1 MRHRSKGR
9 KQPTALE
16 DLVATQPVDVPFEEF
31 TRAEWTALGAPA
43 ESRLSPTD
51 VATLAATGDPAS
63 LDEVADVYVPLAQLL
78 AVYSSALQES
88 RRRVDGFLR
97 RPTRDSPFVIGVAG
111 SVAVGKSTTARLLRA
126 VLQDGPGH
134 PPVELITTDGFLY
147 PNAELDA
154 RGLIDRKGFPE
165 SYDRRR
171 MIEVLSA
178 VKAGRTRVK
187 IPVYSHVTYDI
198 VPGEFQTVESPAMVI
213 VEGLNVLQVSTTDVP
228 PDQLVA
234 SDFFD
239 FSIYVDADEA
249 DIARWFTD
257 RLLELRQS
265 VLRDPH
271 SYFHAFAGMSTD
283 EVSAIARTIWSEV
296 NLVNLHENIAPTAG
310 RANLVL
316 EKDGEHRV
324 RRARLRKI

>member
-1 MRHRSKGR
+1 MAI
-9 KQPTALE
+9 P
-16 DLVATQPVDVPFEEF
+16 PVDVPFEEF
-31 TRAEWTALGAPA
+31 TRAEWTALGEPA

-51 VATLAATGDPAS
+51 VATLASTGDPAS

-78 AVYSSALQES
+78 AVYSSAAQES
-88 RRRVDGFLR
+88 RRRVDSFLG
-97 RPTRDSPFVIGVAG
+97 RPTREAPFVIGVAG
-111 SVAVGKSTTARLLRA
+111 SVAVGKSTTARLLRR
-126 VLQDGPGH
+126 VLEDGPGH
-134 PPVELITTDGFLY
+134 PSVELITTDGFLY
-147 PNAELDA
+147 PNAELEA
-154 RGLIDRKGFPE
+154 RGLMDRKGFPE

-178 VKAGRTRVK
+178 IKAGRPRVE

-198 VPGEFQTVESPAMVI
+198 VPGEFQAVETPAMVI

-228 PDQLVA
+228 PDQVVA

-249 DIARWFTD
+249 DIARWFTA
-257 RLLELRQS
+257 RLLELRQG

-271 SYFHAFAGMSTD
+271 SYFHAFAEMSTD
-283 EVSAIARTIWSEV
+283 QVSAIAGNIWSDI

>member
-1 MRHRSKGR
+1 
-9 KQPTALE
+9 LE
-16 DLVATQPVDVPFEEF
+16 DLVAIQPVDVPFEEF
-31 TRAEWTALGAPA
+31 TRAEWTALGEPA
-43 ESRLSPTD
+43 ESPLSPTD
-51 VATLAATGDPAS
+51 VTTLAATGDPAS

-78 AVYSSALQES
+78 AVYSSAVQEA
-88 RRRVDGFLR
+88 RRRVDGFLG
-97 RPTRDSPFVIGVAG
+97 RPTRDAPFVIGVAG
-111 SVAVGKSTTARLLRA
+111 SVAVGKSTTARLLQA
-126 VLQDGPGH
+126 VLEDGPAH
-134 PPVELITTDGFLY
+134 PSVELITTDGFLY
-147 PNAELDA
+147 PNAELEA
-154 RGLIDRKGFPE
+154 RGLMDRKGFPE

-178 VKAGRTRVK
+178 LKAGRTRVQV
-187 IPVYSHVTYDI
+187 PVYSHVTYDI
-198 VPGEFQTVESPAMVI
+198 VPGEFQTVENPAMVI

-228 PDQLVA
+228 PDQVVA

-239 FSIYVDADEA
+239 FSIYVDADES

-271 SYFHAFAGMSTD
+271 SYFHAFAEMSTD
-283 EVSAIARTIWSEV
+283 QVAAIAGTIWSEI

-310 RANLVL
+310 RASLVL
-316 EKDGEHRV
+316 KKDGDHRV

>member
-1 MRHRSKGR
+1 
-9 KQPTALE
+9 LE

-31 TRAEWTALGAPA
+31 TRAEWTALAEPA
-43 ESRLSPTD
+43 ESRLSPTE
-51 VATLAATGDPAS
+51 VATLTATGDPAS

-78 AVYSSALQES
+78 AVYSSAVQET
-88 RRRVDGFLR
+88 RRRVDRFLG
-97 RPTRDSPFVIGVAG
+97 RPTRDAPFVIGVAG
-111 SVAVGKSTTARLLRA
+111 SVAVGKSTTARLLQA

-134 PPVELITTDGFLY
+134 PAVELITTDGFLY
-147 PNAELDA
+147 PNAELEA
-154 RGLIDRKGFPE
+154 RGLMDRKGFPE

-171 MIEVLSA
+171 MIDVLSA
-178 VKAGRTRVK
+178 IKAGRAGVE

-198 VPGEFQTVESPAMVI
+198 VPGEFQTVENPEMVI
-213 VEGLNVLQVSTTDVP
+213 IEGLNVLQVSTTDVP
-228 PDQLVA
+228 PDQVVA

-265 VLRDPH
+265 VLLDPD
-271 SYFHAFAGMSTD
+271 SYFHSFAEMSTD
-283 EVSAIARTIWSEV
+283 QVSAIARTIWSDI

-310 RANLVL
+310 RADLVL
-316 EKDGEHRV
+316 KKDGEHRV

>member
-1 MRHRSKGR
+1 M
-9 KQPTALE
+9 
-16 DLVATQPVDVPFEEF
+16 ATQPVDVPFEEF
-31 TRAEWTALGAPA
+31 TRAQWTALGRPA
-43 ESRLSPTD
+43 ESGLSPTD
-51 VATLAATGDPAS
+51 VVTLAATGDPAS
-63 LDEVADVYVPLAQLL
+63 LDEVADIYVPLAQLL
-78 AVYSSALQES
+78 AVYSSAVQKARL
-88 RRRVDGFLR
+88 RVDTFLG
-97 RPTRDSPFVIGVAG
+97 RPTRDAPFVIGVAG
-111 SVAVGKSTTARLLRA
+111 SVAVGKSTTARLLQA
-126 VLQDGPGH
+126 VLKDGPGR

-147 PNAELDA
+147 PNAELEA
-154 RGLIDRKGFPE
+154 RGLLDRKGFPE

-178 VKAGRTRVK
+178 IKAGHRQVK

-198 VPGEFQTVESPAMVI
+198 VPGEFQTVERPEMVI

-228 PDQLVA
+228 PDQVVA

-257 RLLELRQS
+257 RLLELRHS

-271 SYFHAFAGMSTD
+271 SYFHAFAEMSTD
-283 EVSAIARTIWSEV
+283 EVLAIARNIWADI

-316 EKDGEHRV
+316 VKDGEHRV

>member
-1 MRHRSKGR
+1 M
-9 KQPTALE
+9 
-16 DLVATQPVDVPFEEF
+16 ATQPVDVPFEEF
-31 TRAEWTALGAPA
+31 TRAEWTALAEPA
-43 ESRLSPTD
+43 KSRLSPTE
-51 VATLAATGDPAS
+51 VTTLAATGDPAS

-78 AVYSSALQES
+78 AVYSSAVQEA
-88 RRRVDGFLR
+88 RRRVDSFLG
-97 RPTRDSPFVIGVAG
+97 RPTRDAPFVIGVAG
-111 SVAVGKSTTARLLRA
+111 SVAVGKSTTARLLQA

-147 PNAELDA
+147 PNAELEA
-154 RGLIDRKGFPE
+154 RGLMDRKGFPE

-178 VKAGRTRVK
+178 IKAGPPRVE

-198 VPGEFQTVESPAMVI
+198 VPGEFQIVENPAMVI

-228 PDQLVA
+228 PDQVVA

-257 RLLELRQS
+257 RLLELRQG

-271 SYFHAFAGMSTD
+271 SYFHSFAEMSTD
-283 EVSAIARTIWSEV
+283 QVATIARTIWSDI

-316 EKDGEHRV
+316 TKDGEHRV

>member
-1 MRHRSKGR
+1 
-9 KQPTALE
+9 LE
-16 DLVATQPVDVPFEEF
+16 EFVATQPVDIPFEEF
-31 TRAEWTALGAPA
+31 TRAQWTALGRPA
-43 ESRLSPTD
+43 DTGLSPND
-51 VATLAATGDPAS
+51 VVTLAATGDPAS
-63 LDEVADVYVPLAQLL
+63 LDEVADVYIPLAQLL
-78 AVYSSALQES
+78 AVYSAAVQET
-88 RRRVDGFLR
+88 RRRVGGFLGR
-97 RPTRDSPFVIGVAG
+97 STRVTPFVIGVAG
-111 SVAVGKSTTARLLRA
+111 SVAVGKSTTARLLQA
-126 VLQDGPGH
+126 VLKDGPGN
-134 PPVELITTDGFLY
+134 PRVELITTDGFLY
-147 PNAELDA
+147 PNAELGA
-154 RGLIDRKGFPE
+154 RGLMDRKGFPE
-165 SYDRRR
+165 SYNRRR

-178 VKAGRTRVK
+178 IKAGRPRVE

-198 VPGEFQTVESPAMVI
+198 VPGEVQTVESPDMVI

-228 PDQLVA
+228 PDHVVA

-239 FSIYVDADEA
+239 FSIYVDADEG

-265 VLRDPH
+265 VLRDPN

-283 EVSAIARTIWSEV
+283 EVAAIAHGIWADT
-296 NLVNLHENIAPTAG
+296 NLVNLRDNIAPTAG

>member
-1 MRHRSKGR
+1 MAI
-9 KQPTALE
+9 P
-16 DLVATQPVDVPFEEF
+16 PVDVPFEEF
-31 TRAEWTALGAPA
+31 TRAEWTALGEPA

-51 VATLAATGDPAS
+51 VATLASTGDPAS

-78 AVYSSALQES
+78 AVYSSAAQEC
-88 RRRVDGFLR
+88 RRRVDSFLG
-97 RPTRDSPFVIGVAG
+97 RPTREAPFVIGVAG
-111 SVAVGKSTTARLLRA
+111 SVAVGKSTTARLLRR
-126 VLQDGPGH
+126 VLEDGPGH
-134 PPVELITTDGFLY
+134 PSVELITTDGFLY
-147 PNAELDA
+147 PNAELEA
-154 RGLIDRKGFPE
+154 RGLMDRKGFPE

-178 VKAGRTRVK
+178 IKAGRPRVE

-198 VPGEFQTVESPAMVI
+198 VPGEFQIVETPAMVI

-228 PDQLVA
+228 PDQVVA

-249 DIARWFTD
+249 DIARWFTA
-257 RLLELRQS
+257 RLLELRQG

-271 SYFHAFAGMSTD
+271 SYFHAFAEMSTD
-283 EVSAIARTIWSEV
+283 QVSAIAGNIWSDI

>member
-1 MRHRSKGR
+1 M
-9 KQPTALE
+9 
-16 DLVATQPVDVPFEEF
+16 ATQPVDVPFEEF
-31 TRAEWTALGAPA
+31 TRAEWTTLGDSA
-43 ESRLSPTD
+43 ESRLSPTE
-51 VATLAATGDPAS
+51 VATLAATGDPAA

-78 AVYSSALQES
+78 AVHSSAVQEA
-88 RRRVDGFLR
+88 RGRVDGFLG
-97 RPTRDSPFVIGVAG
+97 RPTRQAPFVIGVAG
-111 SVAVGKSTTARLLRA
+111 SVAVGKSTTARLLQA

-134 PPVELITTDGFLY
+134 PRVELITTDGFLY
-147 PNAELDA
+147 PNPELEA
-154 RGLIDRKGFPE
+154 RGLMDRKGFPE

-171 MIEVLSA
+171 MIGVLSA
-178 VKAGRTRVK
+178 IKAGRTQVK

-198 VPGEFQTVESPAMVI
+198 VPGEFQTVENPEMVI

-228 PDQLVA
+228 PDHMVA

-265 VLRDPH
+265 VLRDPR

-283 EVSAIARTIWSEV
+283 EVSSIAHNIWSDV
-296 NLVNLHENIAPTAG
+296 NLVNLRENIAPTAG